1 MFLKSFSNFVK
12 VKMVYNM
19 IYLTIL
25 LYSNTCKQQEAKMT
39 KHHLMFI
46 IMQHIRVHHY
56 GIDQTKQ
63 HVLIVKVYG
72 LLGDKHTSLHIRF
85 GQSGYI

>member
-1 MFLKSFSNFVK
+1 MFLKSFSNVVK

-25 LYSNTCKQQEAKMT
+25 LYSNTCKQQQAKMT

-72 LLGDKHTSLHIRF
+72 LLGDTHTSLHIRF